1 MTWKESIEWG
11 RPWNPITG
19 CGRIPGCTYCYAR
32 RFAKRLAGRFG
43 YPKDE
48 PFRPTFH
55 PDRLEVPLRRKKPTL
70 WFVGSMAEIFGPG
83 VPDGWIADVLGIVE
97 RAPQHKFLFPTKCPA
112 RMAKWTFPPN
122 AWCGISAED
131 HGTLSSRAPDL
142 MKVKGP
148 EVRFYSIEPL
158 LGWIRGMTC
167 VDWGIIGAQTGPGAS
182 HPTDDQIHQALL
194 VAKGCGSAVF
204 MKDNLKPYYTGE
216 LLKEMPFEARRV
228 GPDNEERR

>member
-1 MTWKESIEWG
+1 MDPQGLPG
-11 RPWNPITG
+11 RD
-19 CGRIPGCTYCYAR
+19 PGCSYCYAR
-32 RFAKRLAGRFG
+32 RLSKRLRGRFG
-43 YPKDE
+43 YPEDE

-55 PDRLEVPLRRKKPTL
+55 SDRLGIPLKRRKPTV

-83 VPDGWIADVLGIVE
+83 VPDGWIADVLLVVAE
-97 RAPQHKFLFPTKCPA
+97 ADWHKFIFPTKCPEN
-112 RMAKWTFPPN
+112 MANWTFPPN

-131 HGTLSSRAPDL
+131 QATLSRRAPHL
-142 MKVKGP
+142 MRVKGP

-167 VDWGIIGAQTGPGAS
+167 VDWVIIGAQTGPGAQLVQ
-182 HPTDDQIHQALL
+182 PTDEEIHQALL

-228 GPDNEERR
+228 GPDNEKRR